1 MIKRREFIAGGC
13 ISGLLVCVPRTG
25 ITALGAAAQNRPL
38 LLPGQVKGVIEAL
51 RFVGEPIP
59 QDMAQRL
66 LNLAENLDDVN
77 IAAIEEILDRYTL
90 ARVRLDQYGVGQA
103 VAGEAHPQLA
113 ELGWRSFLVR
123 VENPAKLTGPLILG
137 CRVAIAEGDIQP
149 GVHESHIL
157 GNDVP
162 QTLSVPVDLDTDYE
176 RNMDQWMGYRFGS
189 GAPTDKGLEGAP
201 LEYQVLQ
208 LYCQTGG
215 GKSAYM
221 VVGSSKATYRLY
233 DSVGFTSSFDCHA
246 ATTVTLDIRDVDGR
260 GAMASLLIYDEA
272 GRLYPAPAHRL
283 EPDLGYQPQIYRAQ
297 GEAIRLPAGRYRV
310 TAVRGPEYI
319 ESHQELVV
327 AKGIDST
334 ALSIQLERWIDATR
348 FDWYPG
354 DPHVHP
360 EGQVY
365 GAISK
370 YGVTPETM
378 LRQICGEGLCI
389 GSVLIW
395 AGGYYYEKQF
405 LTGHTYEPRYELPFP
420 EAQRKNNTALIPSP
434 APHNADSFV
443 RYDVEQAAF
452 PSNLMGHLVLLRLKN
467 HDFPGVKS
475 LYDWPSWNLPILKW
489 SRTQGALAGYA
500 HIGHG
505 WSSHPHELPNYEIP
519 PVFGLGANECL
530 VDVTHGVVD
539 FVAGCERSDIADL
552 TPWYH
557 LLNCGFRIPMIGETD
572 FVALYAR
579 AGAGRTY
586 VKLDS
591 RPVGDAGYDAWL
603 EGIKAGR
610 VYFGDGRSHFID
622 LRAKDHPVG
631 GPALELQRSGKVVL
645 TASIACRLEPTPFDL
660 DAQQRRDNS
669 FTYWHIERARIG
681 ATRTVPLEVVVNGRV
696 VERREIIADG
706 ELRSMKFTVDV
717 SHSSWIALR
726 VLPSGHTSPI
736 FVSVAGKPVR
746 VSRRSAQ
753 WCLDC
758 IEALWE
764 HLGKRIRESERTEA
778 AAAWDHARVTY
789 RQILSECA
797 MD

>member
-13 ISGLLVCVPRTG
+13 ISGLLAYVSNTG
-25 ITALGAAAQNRPL
+25 VASAIAAQSPQRL
-38 LLPGQVKGVIEAL
+38 SPGQVKRIIEAL
-51 RFVGEPIP
+51 RFVGQPLP
-59 QDMAQRL
+59 QDVAQHL
-66 LNLAENLDDVN
+66 LTLAENLDEAN
-77 IAAIEEILDRYTL
+77 SAAVERILDGYTL

-103 VAGEAHPQLA
+103 AAGGANPELA

-123 VENPAKLTGPLILG
+123 VENPAGLTGPLILG
-137 CRVAIAEGDIQP
+137 SRIAIAEGDIQP
-149 GVHESHIL
+149 GIHESHIL
-157 GNDVP
+157 GNDIP
-162 QTLSVPVDLDTDYE
+162 QPLSIPADLDTDYE
-176 RNMDQWMGYRFGS
+176 RGVDQWMGYRFGA
-189 GAPTDKGLEGAP
+189 GGPGDKGLEGVP

-208 LYCQTGG
+208 LYSQTGG
-215 GKSAYM
+215 RKGAYIVIGSAALY
-221 VVGSSKATYRLY
+221 SIRLY
-233 DSVGFTSSFDCHA
+233 DSGGFTSQFDCHP

-260 GAMASLLIYDEA
+260 GAMASLLIYDQS

-297 GEAIRLPAGRYRV
+297 GESIRVPAGRYRLTV
-310 TAVRGPEYI
+310 LRGPEYV
-319 ESHQELVV
+319 ESHHDLEVPS
-327 AKGIDST
+327 GTDST
-334 ALSIQLERWIDATR
+334 AMSIQLERWIDATR
-348 FDWYPG
+348 FGWYPG

-365 GAISK
+365 GIVSK
-370 YGVTPETM
+370 YGLTPETM

-405 LTGHTYEPRYELPFP
+405 LTGHTYEPRYDLPFP
-420 EAQRKNNTALIPSP
+420 EVQRKNNTVLAPRP
-434 APHNADSFV
+434 TPHNADSFV

-452 PSNLMGHLVLLRLKN
+452 PSNLLGHLVLLRLKN

-489 SRTQGALAGYA
+489 SRAQGALAGYA

-505 WSSHPHELPNYEIP
+505 ATSHPHEIPNYDIP
-519 PVFGLGANECL
+519 QVFGLGANECL
-530 VDVTHGVVD
+530 VDVTHGLVD
-539 FVAGCERSDIADL
+539 FVAGCERSDVADL

-572 FVALYAR
+572 FVALFAR
-579 AGAGRTY
+579 VGAARTY
-586 VKLDS
+586 VKLDG
-591 RPVGDAGYDAWL
+591 RPVGDAGYNAWL

-622 LRAKDHPVG
+622 LHANDKPIG
-631 GPALELQRSGKVVL
+631 GPALELHRPGEVVL
-645 TASIACRLEPTPFDL
+645 TANIACRLEPTPFDL
-660 DAQQRRDNS
+660 DARQRRDNS

-681 ATRTVPLEVVVNGRV
+681 TTRTVPLEVIVNGKV
-696 VERREIIADG
+696 AERREIVADG
-706 ELRSMKFTVDV
+706 ELRSLKFTVDV
-717 SHSSWIALR
+717 AHSSWIALR

-746 VSRRSAQ
+746 ASRRSAQ

-758 IEALWE
+758 VEALWE
-764 HLGKRIRESERTEA
+764 HLGMRIRESERAEA

-789 RQILSECA
+789 QQILNESASE
-797 MD
+797 